1 MVELSFVVFSD
12 LKDNRIKPITHPAD
26 GAMLNRQIGALV
38 GVIRMKGHLLRFF
51 EADSA
56 PWIPPKALL
65 FRASKWNR
73 MTV

>member
-1 MVELSFVVFSD
+1 
-12 LKDNRIKPITHPAD
+12 
-26 GAMLNRQIGALV
+26 MLNRQIGTLV
-38 GVIRMKGHLLRFF
+38 GVIRMKEHLLRFF